1 VRRVRRPPRG
11 PRRAVSRPSVFSPQF
26 PRPLGFS
33 ADPRRPSLPQL
44 ASLYALT
51 QTRSTRAPRP
61 FWPGASLLRHLFC
74 GEPVIVGPGSRDEF
88 RPRASSLFRSATF
101 VHRRRLDLLFLG
113 EVRRFPLLRHA
124 TTSSSFARHHF
135 ARFDLF
141 DAIIMYSASRPPR
154 EAPTLQCVSRSQLPL
169 FGPMDSIPPFAA
181 ARVNVAHARLPS
193 LIVASSSPCGVRV
206 FSLLVGSVDWL
217 FVRRRSGVLVSSFL
231 PSLVILQIRRSAVAH
246 VHAGFTFFL
255 SLLSGRVRFIFALS
269 PLALSIARSTTVT
282 C

>member
-1 VRRVRRPPRG
+1 VA
-11 PRRAVSRPSVFSPQF
+11 RATPD
-26 PRPLGFS
+26 GF
-33 ADPRRPSLPQL
+33 DGGEQRKL

-61 FWPGASLLRHLFC
+61 CWPGASLLRHLFC

-124 TTSSSFARHHF
+124 TTSSSFARHHL

-141 DAIIMYSASRPPR
+141 DAIIIYSASRPPR

>member
-1 VRRVRRPPRG
+1 VN
-11 PRRAVSRPSVFSPQF
+11 PSSLDPD
-26 PRPLGFS
+26 LATNS
-33 ADPRRPSLPQL
+33 A
-44 ASLYALT
+44 
-51 QTRSTRAPRP
+51 
-61 FWPGASLLRHLFC
+61 
-74 GEPVIVGPGSRDEF
+74 
-88 RPRASSLFRSATF
+88 PRASSLFRSATI

-124 TTSSSFARHHF
+124 TTSSSFARHHL

-141 DAIIMYSASRPPR
+141 DAIIIYSASRPPR